1 MDNIEFT
8 YQLPD
13 KDEFLQALLTMMSN
27 SPKMNVRMAYNVIK
41 YARLEFTKTTEFSE
55 KVWDTY
61 KLYITLRL
69 PLEIYSSNQGMIES
83 FSSEIKNITQSLL
96 PSDCGYYVWSVK
108 IVPTIDSDGQSAL
121 EIISSSLNKDK
132 LDILENDIVE
142 KGKKMSNAYLTM
154 YCLENLL
161 RDFVDNTLTEAY
173 GEKYEDKITIAN
185 SVKSKVK
192 SRMNDEA
199 KNKWL
204 PLRGN
209 SYVYYLDFNELGDII
224 INNWN
229 NFKELLPN
237 QEWIKA
243 KVGELYDIRCLI
255 AHNSYLDST
264 SFEVLNVD
272 YKQMIK
278 QIGK

>member
-1 MDNIEFT
+1 MEFT

-13 KDEFLQALLTMMSN
+13 KTEFLQALLTLMSN
-27 SPKMNVRMAYNVIK
+27 SPKIEVRMVYNIIK
-41 YARLEFTKTTEFSE
+41 YATLEFRESTEFSQ
-55 KVWDTY
+55 KVWNAY

-69 PLEIYSSNQGMIES
+69 PIDIYSKQQVMLEGY
-83 FSSEIKNITQSLL
+83 SSEIKNIAQTLL
-96 PSDCGYYVWSVK
+96 PADCGYYVWSVD
-108 IVPTIDSDGQSAL
+108 IVPAFESARQGGL
-121 EIISSSLNKDK
+121 EVLSSSQNNDK
-132 LDILENDIVE
+132 LDILDKDIVE
-142 KGKKMSNAYLTM
+142 KGKKMSDAYLVM

-161 RDFVDNTLTEAY
+161 RDFIDRTLTNNY
-173 GEKYEDKITIAN
+173 GQKYEEKITIAN
-185 SVKSKVK
+185 SVKNKVK
-192 SRMNDEA
+192 SRINDEA

-204 PLRGN
+204 PLRGD

-224 INNWN
+224 SNNWN
-229 NFKELLPN
+229 DFKELLPS

-243 KVGELYDIRCLI
+243 KVGELYNIRCLI

-264 SFEVLNVD
+264 SIEVLNVD

>member
-1 MDNIEFT
+1 MEFT

-13 KDEFLQALLTMMSN
+13 RTEFLQALLTLMSN
-27 SPKMNVRMAYNVIK
+27 SPKIEVRMAYNVIK
-41 YARLEFTKTTEFSE
+41 YAKLEFRETTEFSQ
-55 KVWDTY
+55 KVWNAY

-69 PLEIYSSNQGMIES
+69 PIDIYSKQQVMLEGYR
-83 FSSEIKNITQSLL
+83 SEIKNIARTLL
-96 PSDCGYYVWSVK
+96 PADCGYYVWSVD
-108 IVPTIDSDGQSAL
+108 IIPTIESARQGGL
-121 EIISSSLNKDK
+121 EVISSSLNNDK
-132 LDILENDIVE
+132 LDILDKDIVE
-142 KGKKMSNAYLTM
+142 KGKKMSDAYLIM

-161 RDFVDNTLTEAY
+161 RDSVDRTLTDNY

-185 SVKSKVK
+185 SVKNKVK

-204 PLRGN
+204 PLRGD

-224 INNWN
+224 TNNWHD
-229 NFKELLPN
+229 FKELLPS

-278 QIGK
+278 QIGE

>member
-1 MDNIEFT
+1 MEFT

-13 KDEFLQALLTMMSN
+13 KTEFLQALLTLMSN
-27 SPKMNVRMAYNVIK
+27 SPKIEVRMVYNIIK
-41 YARLEFTKTTEFSE
+41 YATLEFRESTEFSQ
-55 KVWDTY
+55 KVWNAY

-69 PLEIYSSNQGMIES
+69 PIDIYSKQQVMLEGY
-83 FSSEIKNITQSLL
+83 SSEIKNIAQTLL
-96 PSDCGYYVWSVK
+96 PADCGYYVWSVD
-108 IVPTIDSDGQSAL
+108 IVPAFESARQGGL
-121 EIISSSLNKDK
+121 EVLSSSQNNDK
-132 LDILENDIVE
+132 LDILDKDIVE
-142 KGKKMSNAYLTM
+142 KGKKMSDAYLVM

-161 RDFVDNTLTEAY
+161 RDFIDRTLTNNY
-173 GEKYEDKITIAN
+173 GQKYEEKITIAN
-185 SVKSKVK
+185 SVKNKVK
-192 SRMNDEA
+192 LRINDEA

-204 PLRGN
+204 PLRGD

-224 INNWN
+224 SNNWN
-229 NFKELLPN
+229 DFKELLPS

-243 KVGELYDIRCLI
+243 KVGELYNIRCLI

-264 SFEVLNVD
+264 SIEVLNVD

>member
-83 FSSEIKNITQSLL
+83 FSSEIKNITQTLL

-108 IVPTIDSDGQSAL
+108 IVPTIDSDGQSVL
-121 EIISSSLNKDK
+121 EVISSSLNKDK

-161 RDFVDNTLTEAY
+161 RDFVDKTLTEAY

-185 SVKSKVK
+185 SVKNKVN
-192 SRMNDEA
+192 SRMNEEI

-224 INNWN
+224 TSNWN
-229 NFKELLPN
+229 YFKVLLPS

-243 KVGELYDIRCLI
+243 KISELYIIRCLI
-255 AHNSYLDST
+255 AHNSYLDTT
-264 SFEVLNVD
+264 SFDALSVD
-272 YKQMIK
+272 YRQLVK